1 MDNFLFYPDITD
13 DQHTRAT
20 SCCGTLSQKYK
31 GMPESLNDLGEK
43 KLESNVL
50 EIRERCVYTGEYA

>member
-1 MDNFLFYPDITD
+1 MDNFLFYPDTFD

-31 GMPESLNDLGEK
+31 GMPESLNDDLGEK
-43 KLESNVL
+43 KLESNDL
-50 EIRERCVYTGEYA
+50 EIDEMCIYW